1 VSDQPA
7 PFIPPSPHAEP
18 IPPKPWQ
25 VFQAPG
31 FPQLFAAQVVSS
43 IGDWTGLVAILAL
56 ASKVS
61 ANAVGFVMIARMLPG
76 FLLAPLGGALV
87 DRWNRKVVMVSCDIG
102 RAGLLAVLPFWSNVL
117 GLVVISFSIEVLTL
131 LWGPAKDA
139 TVPNVVKDPDQLASA
154 NSLGLVAAFGTMPV
168 GAVLFAVLAAV
179 SAWLAHF
186 SALDALHPHQA
197 SLAIWVD
204 ALTFLVS
211 AMLISR
217 LRLEKTRLPTKETQ
231 SASQTWSDVVDGL
244 KFIRSNALVRGVM
257 IGLAGGLLGGGSIVP
272 LGAVFAKQVLRADP
286 SAFGFLTT
294 ALGVGAAIGVVTL
307 LWLQRRLPRAFVFT
321 TSVMIV
327 GAAIV
332 GVAFSSTLS
341 FAILLVGLVGAGA
354 GASYV
359 TGFTLLQESVS
370 DEMRGRMF
378 GTLYTL
384 VRVCLLLSLTIAPFV
399 AASLDGL
406 SKRLTNGEVAIGSA
420 HLALPGVRLALV
432 AGGLITIASG
442 IGARRR
448 MHKAQSD
455 QVAAA

>member
-1 VSDQPA
+1 MSDQPA